1 VLESVLYDSPISRT
15 SDPSIA
21 KRRARGLHALC
32 VRRCFCFWENLTYV
46 CRFTQNCSYQC
57 GIIFV

>member
-1 VLESVLYDSPISRT
+1 MYDSPISRT